1 MQYFILL
8 PRKNTDNQKDFHKKL
23 KNQGQTAP
31 RGLQKVSEAW
41 SVVAVST
48 PMCPTPRP
56 RVLQNGKMGEIL
68 LWISHLRTMI
78 IGINHQKAQP
88 IFTLKVLM
96 LFFIALQ
103 LNCPWWCLK
112 LRRYT
117 VMLVTVFG
125 RPFLIPSI
133 LKMFFQLEFD
143 GGLY

>member
-1 MQYFILL
+1 
-8 PRKNTDNQKDFHKKL
+8 
-23 KNQGQTAP
+23 
-31 RGLQKVSEAW
+31 
-41 SVVAVST
+41 
-48 PMCPTPRP
+48 
-56 RVLQNGKMGEIL
+56 
-68 LWISHLRTMI
+68 MI
-78 IGINHQKAQP
+78 IGINHQKAQL
-88 IFTLKVLM
+88 IFTLKVSM

-103 LNCPWWCLK
+103 LNCTWWCLQ